1 MDEEVSDQPKDTPG
15 VTIRAFTI
23 EDREA
28 ACFARLHIQI
38 EIEDD
43 VPDPGSELD
52 KPGQQQ
58 AG

>member
-1 MDEEVSDQPKDTPG
+1 VTDEPEDNDG
-15 VTIRAFTI
+15 IRIRAFTI

-43 VPDPGSELD
+43 DPDPGSELD